1 MNKYLFFL
9 SLQKTELNTMLH
21 CIQIF
26 TNTCEVTMQL
36 KCYIGKALLH
46 YRQTT
51 NILPIHVLVL
61 IKSPH
66 YFAQLPVYVVC
77 FPNVIK
83 TLLHGFDPHIYI
95 LPVLQIFPCSYLVPV
110 LIPMQQHSIHA
121 DLPFIGV
128 ERREIYEECSA
139 VRQINVWKWN
149 YISDILMHVLAVMY
163 HISICDI
170 FIFS

>member
-1 MNKYLFFL
+1 MNKYLYFL

-83 TLLHGFDPHIYI
+83 TLLHGFDPHIMFY
-95 LPVLQIFPCSYLVPV
+95 PCCKFSRVLTWCRYLSQCNNIAFMQIFL
-110 LIPMQQHSIHA
+110 L
-121 DLPFIGV
+121 
-128 ERREIYEECSA
+128 
-139 VRQINVWKWN
+139 
-149 YISDILMHVLAVMY
+149 
-163 HISICDI
+163 
-170 FIFS
+170 